1 MRNYKAS
8 EFVMN
13 NTDLLDEILSYF
25 RSKYYK
31 KCYECD
37 QVCSYTKMRQEKKF
51 VEWGSIPYVCCHEC
65 FRHNYLHSSLN

>member
-1 MRNYKAS
+1 MENYKAS

-13 NTDLLDEILSYF
+13 NTDLLGEILSYF

-37 QVCSYTKMRQEKKF
+37 QVCSYSKTRQELEF
-51 VEWGSIPYVCCHEC
+51 VEWENYVCCFEC
-65 FRHNYLHSSLN
+65 FRNNFIPSIN

>member
-1 MRNYKAS
+1 MENYKAS

-13 NTDLLDEILSYF
+13 NTDLLGEILSYF

-37 QVCSYTKMRQEKKF
+37 QVCSYTKIRQEKKF
-51 VEWGSIPYVCCHEC
+51 VEWNNYVCCHEC